1 MVQSQNFY
9 DLYQATY
16 EKYTELYGEHVC
28 VFLQK
33 GSFYELYGIYDPQTD
48 KQENTVKEVADLLDL
63 RLKVYIGGVNNGT
76 KTGYFG
82 GVPEDSIHKWAGKL
96 CSQGWTCI
104 LIDQVKEGEKVTD
117 RKVSR
122 VLSPGTHIEN
132 ESADESMYVLSIWIT
147 AKPDLACPP
156 FIGIS
161 AVETTTAQI
170 VHFEQEAT
178 GQLQSWHA
186 DMAAQFSST
195 YCSKEAIV
203 TWQGNPL
210 FCPDEQALRI
220 LFEIPIRVPIY
231 LKYTDKEPIGDDFAR
246 ETYLSKFIVQE
257 GIMPLRTYASLNN
270 KPYAEYSLIKLF
282 KFIEDHDSRLIDK
295 LQVPYLWNPDNVMSV
310 LNHAMEQL
318 NIKSSGDFT
327 VERMMNKCF
336 TAVGKR
342 AFKQLI
348 QTPYSDP
355 DTISKSHNSISWLL
369 DYDQRKNL
377 EVCLKSMCDIARL
390 NRQVSRGSLTHSSVH
405 QLALTL
411 ESMLLLCRH
420 VKTSP
425 LYSEDIEEAISTCLE
440 NFKELFNWQL
450 IMDYTDESDSFIN
463 WIQSSYSQESVK
475 AFDHI
480 QELRRSADTF
490 LRNFEKK
497 AIITADSLEYRQ
509 GDNMRYLLTITKTQF
524 KNMGPVKVEK
534 FTYKMMSSNVKVEHD
549 DLDKLNSDTIKA
561 EYKFREAFNNELANV
576 CTLYCKKTM
585 TTWQLIEKWLA
596 KADIAISH
604 ASVALKYGLT
614 KPEIIGGDG
623 PSSLSI
629 QNLRHP
635 LIEAQKT
642 RVKYTTHDLDLDET
656 NSGMLLYGINASGKS
671 SLMKAIGIA
680 VVLAQAGLFVP
691 ATNMVLK
698 PFKTLA
704 TRILNHDNIAQGMSS
719 FTVEMSELREVLRI
733 ADDKTLVL
741 GDEVCAGTESIS
753 GTSIV
758 AATLEHLLN
767 KKSKFVFATHLHD
780 LMKCNELV
788 ENPCLKI
795 FHLHVEYDSKSDSL
809 IYHRTLRP
817 GNGKTYY
824 GLEVAKALHIPIDV
838 LDRAHEIRTKLL
850 GQAETKS
857 RYNSSHQV
865 AFCEVCQKSIHS
877 NLEVHHIQERA
888 AANGGRN
895 TDGTALNSTRNLIT
909 VCQVCHDKHHAKEL
923 EIKEVLQTSKGE
935 VRIVKKNLIKKKSK
949 EIKYTE
955 EEQETILKCI
965 RENKGLA
972 STLLAIKLQQDYNI
986 AMTKKDIEVFLKG

>member
-1 MVQSQNFY
+1 MVQSQHFY
-9 DLYQATY
+9 DLYQSTY

-33 GSFYELYGIYDPQTD
+33 GSFYELYGIYNPQTD

-63 RLKVYIGGVNNGT
+63 RLKVYQCGVSST

-104 LIDQVKEGEKVTD
+104 LIDQIKEGDKVTD
-117 RKVSR
+117 RRVSR
-122 VLSPGTHIEN
+122 VLSPGTHVEN
-132 ESADESMYVLSIWIT
+132 ENPDESMYVLSIWIT
-147 AKPDLACPP
+147 AKPDLASSP
-156 FIGIS
+156 FIGLS
-161 AVETTTAQI
+161 AIETTTAQI
-170 VHFEQEAT
+170 IHFEQEAT

-195 YCSKEAIV
+195 YNPKEVII
-203 TWQGNPL
+203 TWHGNPL

-220 LFEIPIRVPIY
+220 LFEIPTKVPIY
-231 LKYTDKEPIGDDFAR
+231 LKTVDKEPIGDDFAR
-246 ETYLSKFIVQE
+246 ETYLAKFLKQE
-257 GIMPLRTYASLNN
+257 GMLPLRIYASLND
-270 KPYAEYSLIKLF
+270 KPYAEYSLIQLF
-282 KFIEDHDSRLIDK
+282 KFIENHDSRLIDK
-295 LQVPYLWNPDNVMSV
+295 LQVPHLWNPENVMCV

-318 NIKSSGDFT
+318 NIKSGSDFT
-327 VERMMNKCF
+327 IEKMMNKCF

-348 QTPYSDP
+348 QTPYCDP
-355 DTISKSHNSISWLL
+355 ETISQSHNSISWLL

-377 EVCLKSMCDIARL
+377 EICLKSMCDIARL
-390 NRQVSRGSLTHSSVH
+390 NRQITRGSLTHSSVN

-420 VKTSP
+420 VKASP
-425 LYSEDIEEAISTCLE
+425 FYSEEVEEAISVCLE
-440 NFKELFNWQL
+440 NFKTFFNWQL
-450 IMDYTDESDSFIN
+450 IMDYTDESDTFIN
-463 WIQSSYSQESVK
+463 WIQPSYSEETVK
-475 AFDHI
+475 AVDRL
-480 QELRRSADTF
+480 QEIRNTADSF

-497 AIITADSLEYRQ
+497 ALITPNSLEYKE
-509 GDNMRYLLTITKTQF
+509 GDNSRYLITITKTQF

-534 FTYKMMSSNVKVEHD
+534 ITYKTMSSNVKVEHP
-549 DLDKLNSDTIKA
+549 DLDKLNSDTVKA
-561 EYKFREAFNNELANV
+561 EYKFRTVFNNELANV
-576 CTLYCKKTM
+576 CAAYCKKTM
-585 TTWQLIEKWLA
+585 HTWQLIEKWLA

-604 ASVALKYGLT
+604 ASVTLKYGLT

-635 LIEAQKT
+635 LIEAQKA
-642 RVKYTTHDLDLDET
+642 RIKYTTHNLDMDE
-656 NSGMLLYGINASGKS
+656 NHSGMLLYGINASGKS

-680 VVLAQAGLFVP
+680 VVLAQTGLFVP
-691 ATNMVLK
+691 ATHMVLK

-719 FTVEMSELREVLRI
+719 FTVEMSELREVLRV

-758 AATLEHLLN
+758 AATLEHLLA
-767 KKSKFVFATHLHD
+767 KRSKFVFATHLHD
-780 LMKCNELV
+780 LMKCNELI
-788 ENPCLKI
+788 ENPGLKI
-795 FHLHVEYDSKSDSL
+795 FHLHVEYDSKTDSL
-809 IYHRTLRP
+809 IYHRSLKP

-824 GLEVAKALHIPIDV
+824 GLEVAKALHISIGV
-838 LDRAHEIRTKLL
+838 LDRAHEIRARLL

-857 RYNSSHQV
+857 RYNSSHCV
-865 AFCEVCQKSIHS
+865 TSCGVCQKSIHS
-877 NLEVHHIQERA
+877 ELEVHHIQERA
-888 AANGGRN
+888 AALGTRN
-895 TDGTALNSTRNLIT
+895 QDGTALNSTRNLIT
-909 VCQVCHDKHHAKEL
+909 VCQACHDKHHAKEL
-923 EIKEVLQTSKGE
+923 EIKEVLQTTKGE
-935 VRIVKKNLIKKKSK
+935 MRIIKKNLIKKKTNDV
-949 EIKYTE
+949 KYTK
-955 EEQETILKCI
+955 EEQDTILKCI

-972 STLLAIKLQQDYNI
+972 PTLLIIKLQQDYNI
-986 AMTKKDIEVFLKG
+986 TMTKKDIDVFLKG